1 LALVF
6 DEWARRRSLTWQQAA
21 LLLATFSATAAGLR
35 FAPELT
41 GNVLIRWFQLT
52 FILVAI
58 WRVMLVFT
66 PGPKSARIVGGND
79 LPRYT
84 ILVALLDEAAVID
97 QLVRRLAR
105 IDYPPDRLEAFL
117 LLETHD
123 HETIDAAW
131 HADRPDWMSIII
143 VPPGDPR
150 TKPRAL
156 NTGLAAATGDLITV
170 YDAEDEPDP
179 LQLREAAARFADD
192 RLGRLA
198 AIQAPLRVRVPLR
211 TRSPFMDRQFA
222 VEYASLFEV
231 TLPAMAALGLPF
243 PLGGTSNHFRADR
256 LREVG
261 GWDSYNVTEDA
272 DLGFRLW
279 RAGGTLGVLDHP
291 TYEQPPG
298 GLETWLP
305 QRTRWLKGFMQT
317 CGVHTRAPGSLGWQG
332 ILALIMTVVAPIVS
346 AALHAISLAWIAALV
361 LVAAVAGL
369 TPIVSLPALGVLGL
383 GACAAWL
390 SAWMGARRAGIPYTL
405 IDAVMAPLYWSLLT
419 LAFGHAL
426 VRLVYEPFEWNKTR
440 HTPDAADLEG
450 RAEPEKAMAGR
461 RAA

>member
-6 DEWARRRSLTWQQAA
+6 NEWARRRALTWPQTA
-21 LLLATFSATAAGLR
+21 LLLATVTALAAGIR
-35 FAPELT
+35 YAPDIT
-41 GNVLIRWFQLT
+41 GSVLVRGFQLT
-52 FILVAI
+52 FVSVAI
-58 WRVMLVFT
+58 WRVMLVFVPRPEST
-66 PGPKSARIVGGND
+66 RIAHGND

-117 LLETHD
+117 LLEAHD

-131 HADRPDWMSIII
+131 HADRPDWMSVVI
-143 VPPGDPR
+143 VPAGDPM

-156 NTGLAAATGDLITV
+156 NTGLARASGNLITV

-192 RLGRLA
+192 RSGMLA
-198 AIQAPLRVRVPLR
+198 AVQAPLRVHASLR
-211 TRSPFMDRQFA
+211 TRTPFMDRQFA

-231 TLPAMAALGLPF
+231 TLPAMAELGLPF
-243 PLGGTSNHFRADR
+243 PLGGTSNHFRTDR
-256 LREVG
+256 LRAVG
-261 GWDSYNVTEDA
+261 GWDPHNVTEDA

-279 RAGGTLGVLDHP
+279 RAGGTLGVLQRP

-298 GLETWLP
+298 ALETWLP

-317 CGVHTRAPGSLGWQG
+317 CGVHTRAFGSLRWQG
-332 ILALIMTVVAPIVS
+332 MLALLMTVVAPIVA

-361 LVAAVAGL
+361 LVATVAGL
-369 TPIVSLPALGVLGL
+369 TPNVSLPALGVLGL
-383 GACAAWL
+383 GVCAAWL
-390 SAWMGARRAGIPYTL
+390 NAWVGARRAGISYTL
-405 IDAVMAPLYWSLLT
+405 GDAAMAPLYWSLLT

-426 VRLVYEPFEWNKTR
+426 VRLVYQPFEWNKTR
-440 HTPDAADLEG
+440 HTPDAADHEG
-450 RAEPEKAMAGR
+450 QAEPVKAMAGR